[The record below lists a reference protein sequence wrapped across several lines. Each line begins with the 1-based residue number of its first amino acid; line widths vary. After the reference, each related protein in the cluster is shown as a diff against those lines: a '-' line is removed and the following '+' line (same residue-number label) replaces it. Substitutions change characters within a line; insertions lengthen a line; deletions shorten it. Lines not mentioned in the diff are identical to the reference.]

1 MRTFRDQARRVPRRK
16 KKREPLFR
24 CGKCGK
30 GYGNPLGH
38 SCGGGGDFARRRRA
52 QDRAADTAKRRA
64 ETAERRAREREKIT
78 AVRQRERAKAR
89 ERVAAARKAER
100 EKAKRKRPAGRSR
113 PERHDY
119 RNCRDAECQRVA
131 CEAYRE
137 GHGDGWMEGYAA
149 GQSSAAGAS

>member
-1 MRTFRDQARRVPRRK
+1 MWRDQTRRVRK
-16 KKREPLFR
+16 RKVKRAPLFR

-38 SCGGGGDFARRRRA
+38 TCGGGGDFAKRRGA
-52 QDRAADTAKRRA
+52 QAREAAAAKRKA
-64 ETAERRAREREKIT
+64 ETAERRARERERIA

-100 EKAKRKRPAGRSR
+100 EKAKRKRPASRSR

-119 RNCRDAECQRVA
+119 HRCRDLECQRIA

-137 GHGDGWMEGYAA
+137 GVLNCPRSHVGD
-149 GQSSAAGAS
+149 